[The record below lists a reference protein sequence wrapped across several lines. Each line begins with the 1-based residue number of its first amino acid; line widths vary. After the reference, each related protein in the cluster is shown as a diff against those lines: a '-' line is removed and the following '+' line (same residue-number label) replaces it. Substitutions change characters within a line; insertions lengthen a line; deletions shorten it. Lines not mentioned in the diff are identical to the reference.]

1 MFIIQGWGT
10 DQRVWPQ
17 WLKDSGTCYSKNLPQ
32 FQVVEQEFLQCFSV
46 KQKKLTILGWSLGS
60 MLALELAHKHGDKIA
75 QLVIVECKQV
85 KLQQVDNL
93 NETIRGENG
102 FGHTGIQ

>member
-75 QLVIVECKQV
+75 QLVLSRGFKTPSLHGGEQAYF
-85 KLQQVDNL
+85 
-93 NETIRGENG
+93 NETK
-102 FGHTGIQ
+102 